1 MIMYARE
8 SREKF
13 YYVTATYIILRWF
26 FDGKNCVAFGG
37 KKNIPIRLQEIAD
50 GLKLRNRDLG
60 GYSLT

>member
-1 MIMYARE
+1 MYARE

-26 FDGKNCVAFGG
+26 FVGKNCVAFGG
-37 KKNIPIRLQEIAD
+37 EKKNMPIRLREIAD

-60 GYSLT
+60 GYSPT